1 MRLTREESYKVQI
14 IRGIAIIAVVC
25 IYNTP
30 SGIAQVL
37 WRPFLNFAVASFLF
51 ISGMPNGLPLW
62 PYNNIIVSGRSCY

>member
-25 IYNTP
+25 IYTTP

-37 WRPFLNFAVASFLF
+37 WRPFLNFAVAFFFVYKWNAKWSAFMAL
-51 ISGMPNGLPLW
+51 
-62 PYNNIIVSGRSCY
+62 